1 MAFDLKSL
9 LGDKYKDDM
18 TVEELLEAAKG
29 INYVNPEDVV
39 SKDDYAKV
47 KDDYTKVKN
56 ANDSLSKEAKDWKQ
70 KYNSTL
76 SEQEQKENEQNEL
89 LEQYQKRIAELER
102 TNNVSKFTS
111 ELLSVGYSE
120 KNAKLGAEALADGD
134 MATFLGVQKKV
145 LEAVRKD
152 ERATILKN
160 TPDPDGGED
169 NPVMTKERLSKMSIS
184 ELNAY
189 YADHADEVESMLK

>member
-1 MAFDLKSL
+1 MAFDLKAV
-9 LGDKYKDDM
+9 LGDKYKDGM
-18 TVEELLEAAKG
+18 TVEELLEVAKD

-39 SKDDYAKV
+39 SKDDYA
-47 KDDYTKVKN
+47 KVKN

-76 SEQEQKENEQNEL
+76 SEQEQKDNEQSEL
-89 LEQYQKRIAELER
+89 LQQYQKRIAELER
-102 TNNVSKFTS
+102 SNNVSKFTS

-152 ERATILKN
+152 ERAAMLQN
-160 TPDPDGGED
+160 TPEPDGGED
-169 NPVMTKERLSKMSIS
+169 NPVMTKEKLSQMSIS